1 VSPSARLFRPFLLA
15 GTFLSASGRKE
26 WIDPF
31 MGARMELSLKEKF
44 NLSLRG
50 DVGGFDVG
58 SKITYNAMG
67 LIGYNISRVV
77 SFWLGYRV
85 LDVNYESGGG
95 FNKFQYDMTMY
106 GPITGI
112 VFRF

>member
-1 VSPSARLFRPFLLA
+1 VDI
-15 GTFLSASGRKE
+15 SGRKD

-31 MGARMELSLKEKF
+31 VGVRMRLKLNEKF

-58 SKITYNAMG
+58 SKFTYNAIG
-67 LIGYNISRVV
+67 LVGYDISRVV
-77 SFWLGYRV
+77 SLWLGYRV
-85 LDVNYESGGG
+85 LGVNYESGSG
-95 FNKFQYDMTMY
+95 FNKFKYDMTMY